1 MVTLSKNP
9 FLIFPRWEHTYTC
22 FRVIAAAK
30 HRFELYTSLHDQHA
44 IHQNLR
50 AAIFGIVIRTGG
62 KTEYDALVKEWHTT
76 PSPDIKETILR
87 ALGRIQDISLLPSY
101 LSLVFEKVPTQDM
114 HTGASALAVNPR
126 TRPELW
132 KYIQE
137 NFTDIREK
145 LGKNMVVLDRF
156 LRLSLTKFND
166 VGTEKEISAFFE
178 GKDNRGY
185 DRTLGI
191 VSDTI
196 IGRAAYKE
204 RDAKVILEW
213 LKAHGYA

>member
-1 MVTLSKNP
+1 MEILLTPN
-9 FLIFPRWEHTYTC
+9 
-22 FRVIAAAK
+22 RVIAAAK
-30 HRFELYTSLHDQHA
+30 HRFELYTALHDQHA
-44 IHQNLR
+44 IHQDLR
-50 AAIFGIVIRTGG
+50 AAIFGIVIRNGG

-76 PSPDIKETILR
+76 PSPDIKETTLR
-87 ALGRIQDISLLPSY
+87 ALGRIQDTALLPSY
-101 LSLVFEKVPTQDM
+101 LSLLFEKVPVQDM

-137 NFTDIREK
+137 NFADIREK

-166 VGTEKEISAFFE
+166 FETEKSIAAFFE

-196 IGRAAYKE
+196 IGRATYKE

-213 LKAHGYA
+213 LKVHGYA